1 LGMSLLRHNAVW
13 ARRFCLA
20 STGRV
25 RYCAPFAP
33 SITKRNASGYHTLDL
48 SKDELLGDNV
58 YTRFQPTQNASIG
71 QLVDYVKGLSTVY
84 QKAPTEMKRMIA
96 KGSEAKI
103 DTVMEYYSKK
113 GEGEEIRALIEA
125 MPLAGTQQAFLYAVQ
140 GYIAGSQLD
149 RIPAL
154 LDLLESRKILSKL
167 VYDLALWGYCEARQ
181 FDEAV
186 KLIRRMEAYGY
197 HADLETMMKANH
209 VHD

>member
-1 LGMSLLRHNAVW
+1 MGRPSGVW
-13 ARRFCLA
+13 ARRLCLS

-25 RYCAPFAP
+25 RYGSPFVPTIA
-33 SITKRNASGYHTLDL
+33 KRNASGYHTLDL

-58 YTRFQPTQNASIG
+58 YTRLQPRQNASIG

-96 KGSEAKI
+96 QGSEAKI

-140 GYIAGSQLD
+140 GYITGSQLD

-167 VYDLALWGYCEARQ
+167 VYDLAIYGYCEARE
-181 FDEAV
+181 FDGAV
-186 KLIRRMEAYGY
+186 EVIRRMEAYGY
-197 HADLETMMKANH
+197 HADLE
-209 VHD
+209 